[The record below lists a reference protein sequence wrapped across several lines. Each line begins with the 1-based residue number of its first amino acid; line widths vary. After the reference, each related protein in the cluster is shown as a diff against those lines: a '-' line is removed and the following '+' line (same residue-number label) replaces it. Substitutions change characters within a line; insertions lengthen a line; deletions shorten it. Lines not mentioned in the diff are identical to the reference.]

1 MDRDVCHDREC
12 WASVNGE
19 YISDVLEGGR
29 VDATTWP
36 VQPGQALD
44 VWFNKSTDP
53 GIGTWNA
60 GYFRGVV
67 DKVTKP
73 TPKGIQTLEVDYPDE
88 MTSGDLQLVRQQLLD
103 PKDAPAKPTVE
114 QGEVAVRVPEEAL
127 PQVEETATPFGLTPE
142 QHAKLK
148 QLWYERG
155 HYASRDRM
163 WELLKSEAREDGKL
177 EERTVNKKD
186 GPVTIATPYGIRFRQ
201 LALWIR
207 AQESMQLF
215 KRPATVKT
223 YRSFI
228 LPKTP
233 LKTLMIDTM
242 DLGKWAGGSQGRQ
255 RYVISMIDPASR
267 WVYSQIAPQ
276 RPAPTPQD
284 SRDVVIKGLLSLRD
298 GILEYDGANKANV
311 FGPDGALVHELTLV
325 SDNGNELGGGKP
337 QYREVLAE
345 KLLEQGLIRDSSML
359 KHRYTLS
366 QTPSQAAF
374 IERFNQTLRQ
384 KLRLAVQS
392 ELGSISQSRA
402 SEERT
407 VMTNPKAWRA
417 LIARAIDANNEEVAA
432 GTDMSP
438 NEYMERFVQDG
449 KQAVAKAI
457 DGDDKERTAKAEKE
471 LERQQELTV
480 GTRIRL
486 VNTATQKA
494 ELRGAR
500 KMQARFSQ
508 EVFTVSSVSKQ
519 SRKGSGNVSYLY
531 GLKRANGQEKEGR
544 YHREQLQIVPEM
556 TTEWNPGKSK
566 GREYIDELRRKNVIS
581 RWDSKHNRPERT
593 GETWSEREV
602 DKLDENAWKR
612 VDMTREKTLR
622 RLEQYMKQGMSKPDA
637 LKRLSDSL
645 QSDSGKPANP
655 GKLAIMGIDD

>member
-1 MDRDVCHDREC
+1 MDGDVCHDRRC
-12 WASVNGE
+12 WASLSGQFTG
-19 YISDVLEGGR
+19 DVLEGGR

-36 VQPGQALD
+36 VQPGQAID

-53 GIGTWNA
+53 DIGTWDA
-60 GYFRGVV
+60 GYFRGVT

-73 TPKGIQTLEVDYPDE
+73 SAKGIQTLEVDYPDT
-88 MTSGDLQLVRQQLLD
+88 MTSGALELVRQQLLD
-103 PKDAPAKPTVE
+103 PKDAPTKPTVE
-114 QGEVAVRVPEEAL
+114 QGEVAVRVPPEAL
-127 PQVEETATPFGLTPE
+127 PEVEETATPYGLTPE

-148 QLWYERG
+148 ELWYERG
-155 HYASRDRM
+155 HYSSRDRM
-163 WELLKSEAREDGKL
+163 WKLLQDQAREDGEL
-177 EERTVNKKD
+177 QERTVNRKD
-186 GPVTIATPYGIRFRQ
+186 GPVTVATPYGIRYRQ
-201 LALWIR
+201 LGQWIR

-215 KRPATVKT
+215 KRPATVNT

-228 LPKTP
+228 LPATP
-233 LKTLMIDTM
+233 LKTLFIDTL
-242 DLGKWAGGSQGRQ
+242 DLGRWGGGAQGRQ
-255 RYVISMIDPASR
+255 RYVISVIDPASR
-267 WVYSQIAPQ
+267 WVYSEIAPQ
-276 RPAPTPQD
+276 RLAPTPQD
-284 SRDVVIKGLLSLRD
+284 SRAVVINGLLSLRD
-298 GILEYDGANKANV
+298 GILEHDGANRANV
-311 FGPDGALVHELTLV
+311 FDSDGALVHELTLV

-337 QYREVLAE
+337 HYREVLAE
-345 KLLEQGLIRDSSML
+345 KLLAQGLIRDSSMF

-402 SEERT
+402 ADERIK
-407 VMTNPKAWRA
+407 MTNPKAWRA
-417 LIARAIDANNEEVAA
+417 LISRAVEANNEEMAA
-432 GTDMSP
+432 GTGMSP
-438 NEYMERFVQDG
+438 NEYMERFVRDG
-449 KQAVAKAI
+449 KQAVAREI
-457 DGDDKERTAKAEKE
+457 DGNDTGRTAKAQKE

-480 GTRIRL
+480 GTRVRL

-508 EVFTVSSVSKQ
+508 EVFTVASVSKQ

-531 GLKRANGQEKEGR
+531 GLKRANGQEKAGR

-556 TTEWNPGKSK
+556 RTEWNPGPSK
-566 GREYIDELRRKNVIS
+566 GRAFIDKLRADNVIS
-581 RWDSKHNRPERT
+581 GWDSKHNRFERT
-593 GETWSEREV
+593 GKTWSEQEV
-602 DKLDENAWKR
+602 DLLGERAWKR
-612 VDMTREKTLR
+612 VGMTREKTLR

-645 QSDSGKPANP
+645 QSNSGPANP